1 MIKLIGRNIAVDPRL
16 DSNVSPGGIFIPEMA
31 QERADQGI
39 VKYVGP
45 DVIDIKIGDY
55 VLFSGYTGTN
65 VKLEDEGLLII
76 MHEDFVTCL
85 IYPPDTEVPGLY
97 FRDKEGNYFPATYE
111 MATTIMM
118 HAFSTPEFDA
128 KFKIHNRK
136 LNRPR
141 REEYD
146 ADKR

>member
-1 MIKLIGRNIAVDPRL
+1 MIKLLGRQIAVDPRL
-16 DSNVSPGGIFIPEMA
+16 DSEKSSGGLYIPEIA

-45 DVIDIKIGDY
+45 DVIDVKIGDY
-55 VLFSGYTGTN
+55 VLFSGYTGTT

-85 IYPPDTEVPGLY
+85 IFPPDTEVPGLY
-97 FRDKEGNYFPATYE
+97 FRDKQGEYFPATYE
-111 MATTIMM
+111 MATTIIM
-118 HAFSTPEFDA
+118 HAFSSPEFDA

-136 LNRPR
+136 NNRPKPN
-141 REEYD
+141 EYD
-146 ADKR
+146 NSKR